1 MLEDIRRGADAPAYQ
16 PQGGPGGRPQMDMS
30 NLRMD
35 QHPPRVLGAPAQSYP
50 PGPVTA
56 CDTCHDLRRSPQSQH
71 IFDFAQMSA
80 AVRKLS

>member
-1 MLEDIRRGADAPAYQ
+1 MGICFVGMTCWRTSEGGADAPAYQ

-56 CDTCHDLRRSPQSQH
+56 CDTCHDLRRSP
-71 IFDFAQMSA
+71 
-80 AVRKLS
+80 